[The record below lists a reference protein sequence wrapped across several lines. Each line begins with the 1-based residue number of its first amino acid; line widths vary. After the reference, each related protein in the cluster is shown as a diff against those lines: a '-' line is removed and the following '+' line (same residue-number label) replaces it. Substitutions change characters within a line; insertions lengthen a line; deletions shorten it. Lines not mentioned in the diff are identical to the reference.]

1 MKIDPVVR
9 KETSTIALGVFVLTL
24 IMLAVFAFVK
34 QLDYSVFIG
43 ALLGA
48 AVAVANFFLM
58 ALSVQKSA
66 EKMNG
71 AVIPRDE
78 KTGEEGE
85 EGEEN
90 ENSLSPEAK
99 EAKKFIQA
107 SYTGRLI
114 LLVIFCII
122 AVNVP
127 FIHTVAFLIPLLFPR
142 LAVFAIQLIRNKKEE
157 KLK

>member
-43 ALLGA
+43 ALLGT

-85 EGEEN
+85 AGEEN
-90 ENSLSPEAK
+90 ENSLSPEAN
-99 EAKKFIQA
+99 EAKKFMQA